1 MLDVKD
7 IYAGYGQV
15 EVLHGVSLNVAAGEI
30 LCVMGRNGAGKTTL
44 LKSIMGI
51 VQIAD
56 GSISLEDELIN
67 TLPGH
72 EIPKRG
78 IGYIPQGRRLF
89 PELTVSEN
97 IEMGL
102 MVRNVSSDTKDWVL
116 DLFPRLRERLDQRA
130 GTLSGGEQQM
140 LATARALALRPKV
153 LLLDEPTEGLQP
165 SMIEQIRQVILK
177 MKQEGFAIILV
188 EQRID
193 AVLALAD
200 RVTMIENG
208 RSVETLT
215 AKELGASP
223 EKIKR
228 YLGV

>member
-30 LCVMGRNGAGKTTL
+30 LCVMDRNGAGKTTL

-165 SMIEQIRQVILK
+165 PMIEQIRQVILK